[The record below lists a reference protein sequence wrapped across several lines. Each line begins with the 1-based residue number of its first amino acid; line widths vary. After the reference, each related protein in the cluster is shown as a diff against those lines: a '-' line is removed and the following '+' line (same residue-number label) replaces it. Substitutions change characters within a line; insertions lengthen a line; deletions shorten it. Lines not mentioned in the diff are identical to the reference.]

1 MNVGSDV
8 HRAWERYT
16 KEKTID
22 LKNELVLHYLPQ
34 VRSIVLRLMPTYKA
48 YSNYDDMLSCGILGL
63 MDAIEKYDLRRDV
76 KFEYYAAMRIKGEI
90 IDSIRKQDWAP
101 TSLRRKIKAISNA
114 YFELENRFG
123 REPSDGEVA
132 QHLEMDE
139 EDIQSTLGK
148 SQMFNI
154 IHFEELIQNDMWEQS
169 IQTQSGSLE
178 EEVESK
184 EMVEILGGIIDNLPE
199 KEKLVITLYYYEE
212 MTLKE
217 IAAVLGV
224 SESRVSQIHS
234 KAVMK
239 MRTKMQFAGMYEGA
253 AMNTEKKIMEN

>member
-1 MNVGSDV
+1 MSADQDI
-8 HRAWERYT
+8 RCIWERYV
-16 KEKTID
+16 KEKTVE

-34 VRSIVLRLMPTYKA
+34 VKSIVLRLMPTYKA

-63 MDAIEKYDLRRDV
+63 MDAVEKFDLKRDV

-101 TSLRRKIKAISNA
+101 SSLRRKIKAISNA
-114 YFELENRFG
+114 FYELETRLC
-123 REPSDGEVA
+123 REPTDKEVA
-132 QHLEMDE
+132 DHLEIGE
-139 EDIQSTLGK
+139 EELQEALGK

-154 IHFEELIQNDMWEQS
+154 IHFEEMIQNDVWEQN
-169 IQTQSGSLE
+169 IQTQQESLE
-178 EEVESK
+178 EQVEGK
-184 EMVEILGGIIDNLPE
+184 EMVEILGRIIDNLPE
-199 KEKLVITLYYYEE
+199 KEKLVVTLYYYEE

-217 IAAVLGV
+217 VAGVLGV

-239 MRTKMQFAGMYEGA
+239 MRTKMQFAGMYEPASARG
-253 AMNTEKKIMEN
+253 